1 MNRLAFATARL
12 MRRDASLAAL
22 SVPQSAL
29 LADLSE
35 TERRAIAQ
43 GTARRVYRL
52 SAA

>member
-1 MNRLAFATARL
+1 MTR
-12 MRRDASLAAL
+12 
-22 SVPQSAL
+22 AL